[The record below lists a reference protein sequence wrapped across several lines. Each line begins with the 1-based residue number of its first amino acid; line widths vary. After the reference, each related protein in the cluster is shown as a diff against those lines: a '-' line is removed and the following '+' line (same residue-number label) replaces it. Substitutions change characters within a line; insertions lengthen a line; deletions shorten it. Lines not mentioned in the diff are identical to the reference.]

1 MNDPRGVNAAGERW
15 IYGTHAVE
23 RRLTV
28 DPGSV
33 RALYLGARSS
43 RRRRELAD
51 LARRQRVPVHDA
63 DEPTLRKH
71 ARSDSHQGVVAL
83 VTAFEYA
90 ELEAAVAGA
99 RPVLVVDQMNDP
111 QNLGALVRTATA
123 AGFAAIVLPERGAV
137 GVTAAVEKASA
148 GAVNDIAICRVVNL
162 ARALESLAAAGYW
175 CLALTPRD
183 APSLFDAEIPTP
195 VALVLGGETGI
206 RRLVLEK
213 CDLVARIP
221 QFGPVESLNA
231 SVAGAVAM
239 YEVARR
245 ESSDRR

>member
-1 MNDPRGVNAAGERW
+1 
-15 IYGTHAVE
+15 
-23 RRLTV
+23 LTV
-28 DPGSV
+28 HPDSV

-63 DEPTLRKH
+63 DEPTLRKR

-83 VTAFEYA
+83 VTAFEYV
-90 ELEAAVAGA
+90 ELEAAIAGG
-99 RPVLVVDQMNDP
+99 RPVLAVDQMNDP

-123 AGFAAIVLPERGAV
+123 AGFAALILPERGSA

-148 GAVNDIAICRVVNL
+148 GAVNDIGICRVVNL
-162 ARALESLAAAGYW
+162 VRALEKLADAGYW
-175 CLALTPRD
+175 RLALTPHD

-206 RRLVLEK
+206 RRLVLER
-213 CDLVARIP
+213 CDLVVRIP

-245 ESSDRR
+245 ESRPQ